1 MKCFISLFIS
11 FFILVIHFDSIKA
24 QERICLNIDQ
34 GLCFNLPSQYKETLY
49 SFPSST
55 YNFETYRK
63 NYSTTGFFIEPTL
76 DIRLFKKNFYS
87 IYLVSGIGYFE
98 DKKKY
103 RDSTNFVGCFGW
115 GKIIDSVSIKNKSIN
130 IPIGLKMKYAK
141 NKFTISSSI
150 LLNPMWQFYSRNSTY
165 DYRNSSFSENDS
177 NATILK
183 LHLSLEIGFQYTFKR
198 NISFG
203 PSIKFYYQDL
213 LLHYGKYYPNKFFLL
228 NPGLKVI
235 LWTE

>member
-1 MKCFISLFIS
+1 MKCFISL
-11 FFILVIHFDSIKA
+11 FILVIHFDSIKA

-63 NYSTTGFFIEPTL
+63 NYATTGFFVEATL
-76 DIRLFKKNFYS
+76 DIRFIKKNLFS
-87 IYLVSGIGYFE
+87 IYFVSGIGYFE
-98 DKKKY
+98 IKKKY

-115 GKIIDSVSIKNKSIN
+115 GQILDSVSNKNKSIY
-130 IPIGLKMKYAK
+130 IPTGLKMKYVK

-150 LLNPMWQFYSRNSTY
+150 FLNPMWQFYSRNSIY
-165 DYRNSSFSENDS
+165 DIKNGTVLENDS
-177 NATILK
+177 NATGLK
-183 LHLSLEIGFQYTFKR
+183 LHLSVEIGFQYTFKR

-203 PSIKFYYQDL
+203 PSIEFYSQNL